1 MSDSP
6 AVILYDVSGN
16 PMAVQDGAAIPANTK
31 GLLLHGSDGTNARV
45 LNIDSNG
52 AVRVQSEGAPG
63 SAVPS
68 RAMLIGGSD
77 GSNLRTLRA
86 DSSGTLVTMTLPEAV
101 ANGVIT
107 GNAGY
112 INGQASF
119 SRFKAIAA
127 IRRNAYTEPS
137 SSSQCKFS
145 SSSTSDR
152 ATGPGLR
159 KLRVVYYDDAG
170 GTLNGPY
177 TEDITMNGTTPVTMT
192 GSARFIESL
201 TAIELGSGNGPVGT
215 ITVTT
220 NANVTICKWTGKE
233 PQTQWGHH
241 FVPSGK
247 TCMVYTI
254 AAYASGVNFL
264 VFLRIVNP
272 LVSTDSLKKVGPE
285 FVATTNS
292 TSYFHSFPI
301 PVKVVGPAR
310 IELTCQPLASTN
322 TQRIFATMSYIEI

>member
-1 MSDSP
+1 MNDSP

-16 PMAVQDGAAIPANTK
+16 PMAVQDGVVIPANTK

-52 AVRVQSEGAPG
+52 AVRVQSEGVPG

-68 RAMLIGGSD
+68 RAMLMGGSD
-77 GSNLRTLRA
+77 SSNLRALRV
-86 DSSGTLVTMTLPEAV
+86 DPSGALVTMTLPEAV

-119 SRFKAIAA
+119 SRLRDIAA
-127 IRRNAYTEPS
+127 ICRNAYTEPS
-137 SSSQCKFS
+137 SSSQCKFFS
-145 SSSTSDR
+145 SSASDT
-152 ATGPGLR
+152 AAGPGLR

-177 TEDITMNGTTPVTMT
+177 TEDITMNGTTAVTMT

-201 TAIELGSGNGPVGT
+201 TAIELGSGSGPIGT

-220 NANVTICKWTGKE
+220 NAGAIICTWPPGE

-247 TCMVYTI
+247 TCMVNTM
-254 AAYASGVNFL
+254 AAYASGANFL

-272 LVSTDSLKKVGPE
+272 LVSTDSLKKIGPE
-285 FVATTNS
+285 FVAVTNN
-292 TSYFHSFPI
+292 TSYFHSFPV

-310 IELTCQPLASTN
+310 IELTCQPLAYTR
-322 TQRIFATMSYIEI
+322 TQKIFATMGYIEI